1 MAFLER
7 GGAQACCCCSEPCF
21 KHFWSRQDVVS
32 HDSNKDILWAALSCF
47 FFFYYSLCCRKLYA
61 VTLVQHSLATSPRTI
76 RLCGRRSPPCFRHS
90 TECFALCM
98 SLANMSSR
106 LTAFSFSCGIRNSGV
121 RLVLLC
127 GNWKTNTPNLTSSQ
141 KKKLQE
147 LKRSA
152 SAARM
157 WVQLGMRWIFLQYR
171 LFKNFKGTNREHF
184 KMRPESHEYLHSVS
198 ERCQSLGS
206 FA

>member
-1 MAFLER
+1 MAFWKEEESRSVVAAQSLVLSTS
-7 GGAQACCCCSEPCF
+7 GAGKMWCLTTQIRTFSEQSYLVF
-21 KHFWSRQDVVS
+21 
-32 HDSNKDILWAALSCF
+32 LL
-47 FFFYYSLCCRKLYA
+47 YYSLCCRELYA

-76 RLCGRRSPPCFRHS
+76 RLCGRWSPPCFRHS

-98 SLANMSSR
+98 SLANMSSS
-106 LTAFSFSCGIRNSGV
+106 LTVFSFSCGIRNSGV
-121 RLVLLC
+121 RLFSLC
-127 GNWKTNTPNLTSSQ
+127 GNWKTNTPNLTSSR

-152 SAARM
+152 SASRM

-184 KMRPESHEYLHSVS
+184 KMRPESHEYLQSVIKG
-198 ERCQSLGS
+198 CQSLGS